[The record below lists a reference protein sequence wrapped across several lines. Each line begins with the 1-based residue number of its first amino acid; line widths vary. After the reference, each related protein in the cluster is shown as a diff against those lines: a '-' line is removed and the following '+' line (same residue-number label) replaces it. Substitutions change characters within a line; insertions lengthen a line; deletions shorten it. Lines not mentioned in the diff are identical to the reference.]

1 MYFEKLLSLEND
13 DWLWSF
19 SLDDEIPLW
28 LNIRV
33 AVFWDLQK
41 EEFSLSDPHLKEDKK
56 ALEIVR
62 YILISLLKNP
72 CRIKKNKIVIFG
84 AGINNVRENGQ
95 YINKLYDLYI
105 ENDKRFQLIESSAKN
120 KYLRP
125 RKYNN
130 VFYSDIFLILAKIF
144 SYFTV
149 LKAKDYKRIMLMV
162 DYMVNKKLIKDD
174 DKKLWRKR
182 IMNICKK
189 NIVLNILYRRF
200 LMVKNIKA
208 LIIEDAHYGGNS
220 VLIKLAKEH
229 NIPVIEMQH
238 GYIGQGHLAYN
249 YNREQY
255 ELLKKYLPDAF
266 LTFGGY
272 WASRIRTPAK
282 ILNIGNAYLESKALV
297 EISNEKDILLIIS
310 GGTMPELYVELSKL
324 LSSIYKNKYKL
335 LFRPHPSERPNLKER
350 YSIISEYGFEIDISN
365 LYETLPKVKL
375 IISYELSTVLYE
387 ALLFT
392 DKVFLINNE
401 SVSQYIYEKLPFKI
415 VSSIQDIAII
425 DEKEMN
431 KDFKINDIWE
441 HDAILNFKKYF
452 DKIVGQNI

>member
-13 DWLWSF
+13 DRLWSF
-19 SLDDEIPLW
+19 SLDDKIPLW
-28 LNIRV
+28 LNIRL

-41 EEFSLSDPHLKEDKK
+41 EEFSLSDPHLKKDKK
-56 ALEIVR
+56 ALEIVK

-84 AGINNVRENGQ
+84 VGINNVRENGQ

-144 SYFTV
+144 SYFTI
-149 LKAKDYKRIMLMV
+149 LKTKDYKKIILMV
-162 DYMVNKKLIKDD
+162 DYMVNLKLIKYNE
-174 DKKLWRKR
+174 KKLWEKR
-182 IMNICKK
+182 IINICKK
-189 NIVLNILYRRF
+189 NIVLNILYKRF
-200 LMVKNIKA
+200 LKKKNIKA
-208 LIIEDAHYGGNS
+208 LIIEDAHYGVNS
-220 VLIKLAKEH
+220 VLIKLAKE
-229 NIPVIEMQH
+229 NGIPVIEMQH

-249 YNREQY
+249 YNREQH

-266 LTFGGY
+266 LTFGRY

-282 ILNIGNAYLESKALV
+282 ILNIGNAYLERKALKKS
-297 EISNEKDILLIIS
+297 IEKDILLIIS
-310 GGTMPELYVELSKL
+310 SGTMPELYVQLAKL
-324 LSSIYKNKYKL
+324 LSSIFKNKYKL
-335 LFRPHPSERPNLKER
+335 LFRPHPSERPKMKER
-350 YSIISEYGFEIDISN
+350 YSMIKEYGFELDVSN

-375 IISYELSTVLYE
+375 IVSYELSTVLYE

-392 DKVFLINNE
+392 EKVFLINNE
-401 SVSQYIYEKLPFKI
+401 RVSQYIYEKLPFKI
-415 VSSIQDIAII
+415 ISNMQDIAII
-425 DEKEMN
+425 DEKEMDE
-431 KDFKINDIWE
+431 DFIKNDIWE
-441 HDAILNFKKYF
+441 PDAVLNFKKYF
-452 DKIVGQNI
+452 DKIAGQNI